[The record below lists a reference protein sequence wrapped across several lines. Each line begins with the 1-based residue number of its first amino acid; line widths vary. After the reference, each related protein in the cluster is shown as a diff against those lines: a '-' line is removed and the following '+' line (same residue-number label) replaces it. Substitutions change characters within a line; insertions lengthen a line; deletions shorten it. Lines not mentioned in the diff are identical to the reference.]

1 MRAQAKKRLIA
12 LLLML
17 AAVLMSLLPMGNM
30 RVSAEEG
37 APQYGY
43 LNPGDFSEE
52 LNQEFLN
59 RHTGTNLTVLSN
71 DAPAITVLT
80 HGLNSDS
87 SHWSNDGEENKK
99 FRYNTNSLLEKLR
112 IAANDANMYH

>member
-1 MRAQAKKRLIA
+1 MRAQAKKRLTA

-59 RHTGTNLTVLSN
+59 RHTGTNLTALSN
-71 DAPAITVLT
+71 DEPAITVLT
-80 HGLNSDS
+80 HGWGGNGYL
-87 SHWSNDGEENKK
+87 K
-99 FRYNTNSLLEKLR
+99 
-112 IAANDANMYH
+112 